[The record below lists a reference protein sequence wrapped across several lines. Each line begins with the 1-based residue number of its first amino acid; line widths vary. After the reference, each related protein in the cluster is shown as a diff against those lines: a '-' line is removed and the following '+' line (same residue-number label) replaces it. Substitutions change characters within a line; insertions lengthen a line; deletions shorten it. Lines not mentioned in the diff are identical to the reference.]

1 MIYDIHNWYSAGRFL
16 VLSLKIERLIIVLQ
30 LIDLVVADRINIV
43 HELQMKDYVP
53 VIRMKKEKKIRK
65 RKEWT
70 NRFEFGSPLFC
81 CIDRWFYKG

>member
-43 HELQMKDYVP
+43 HELQMKDHVP
-53 VIRMKKEKKIRK
+53 VIRMKKEKKNSK
-65 RKEWT
+65 T
-70 NRFEFGSPLFC
+70 
-81 CIDRWFYKG
+81 KGVNQSVWIWLSFILLHR